1 MLNQAAT
8 DRAELARL
16 LNISDLQMS
25 HITNVDPGHVLIKMG
40 PNLVPFENSIP
51 RDTKLYNLMNTKFNE
66 GVRPGDVS

>member
-8 DRAELARL
+8 DRVELGRL

-25 HITNVDPGHVLIKMG
+25 HITNVDPGHGLIKMG

-51 RDTKLYNLMNTKFNE
+51 RDTKLYNLMTTRFNE
-66 GVRPGDVS
+66 GIRSGDLK